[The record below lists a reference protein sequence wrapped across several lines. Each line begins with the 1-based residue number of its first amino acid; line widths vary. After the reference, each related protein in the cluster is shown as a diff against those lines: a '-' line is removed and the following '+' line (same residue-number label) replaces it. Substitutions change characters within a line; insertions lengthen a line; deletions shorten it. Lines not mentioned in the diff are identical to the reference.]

1 MKSYAQM
8 SREELRREY
17 EELSLRFKEIK
28 KGKLKLDM
36 SRGKPS
42 YDQLELSNEMMDVLD
57 SASYFNDETGTDC
70 RNYGILAGIPEAK
83 RLMGAMSEVGPDDM
97 IIYGNSS
104 LNIMFDMISR
114 SYTHGICG
122 ATPWCRLDKVRFL
135 CPVPGYD
142 RHFRITEY
150 FGIEMINIPMS
161 ETGPDMDLVEKYVSE
176 DPSVKGIWC
185 VPKYSNP
192 QGYSYS
198 DETVRRFA
206 ALKPAAED
214 FRIYWD
220 NAYSIHH
227 LYDDPSER
235 DVILEILDECK
246 KAGNPDIVF
255 KFISTSKVTFPGSG
269 IGGIRKESE
278 GYREA
283 YEHPDD
289 RP

>member
-17 EELSLRFKEIK
+17 EELSVRFEGIK

-114 SYTHGICG
+114 SYTHGVCG

-161 ETGPDMDLVEKYVSE
+161 ETGPDMDEVEEYIK
-176 DPSVKGIWC
+176 DPKVKGMFC

-192 QGYSYS
+192 TGVTYSH
-198 DETVRRFA
+198 ETVLR
-206 ALKPAAED
+206 
-214 FRIYWD
+214 
-220 NAYSIHH
+220 
-227 LYDDPSER
+227 
-235 DVILEILDECK
+235 
-246 KAGNPDIVF
+246 
-255 KFISTSKVTFPGSG
+255 
-269 IGGIRKESE
+269 
-278 GYREA
+278 
-283 YEHPDD
+283 
-289 RP
+289 